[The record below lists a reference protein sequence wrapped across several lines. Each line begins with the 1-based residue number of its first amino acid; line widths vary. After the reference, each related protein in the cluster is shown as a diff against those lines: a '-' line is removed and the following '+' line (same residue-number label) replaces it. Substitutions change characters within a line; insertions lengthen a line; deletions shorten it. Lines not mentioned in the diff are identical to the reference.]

1 MTRPRGNRD
10 VLLISF
16 LCTGWLRERSFSDK
30 TLNNITNFQLSYVF
44 FPVFLF
50 TLRKHEKPE
59 SLCGLCSR
67 ARAWLPSN
75 LFLFFLLVV
84 VRAHAVRLF

>member
-1 MTRPRGNRD
+1 MTVHNY
-10 VLLISF
+10 
-16 LCTGWLRERSFSDK
+16 
-30 TLNNITNFQLSYVF
+30 NNIGINLFVRKIRLTQIYINLNITHFQLSYVF
-44 FPVFLF
+44 FPIFLF
-50 TLRKHEKPE
+50 TLRKDEKPE